1 MTNVTE
7 TAALGGPSRP
17 SGRHGGRR
25 TALILV
31 AILAVIA
38 VVLTGGALAYAKQFE
53 GRALPGTTVLGQDV
67 AGKTPEEIAALVTEH
82 GESVKVSVTAGDQQ
96 LEVPLSD
103 LGVTVDAA
111 ATAQAAVSPDDS
123 VTKVISSA
131 WSGERSVDPVVSVD
145 EAKAS
150 EFAKGLVP
158 EDMTDPVNAEVTFDE
173 ENQTWNAVPG
183 RSGQGV
189 DPQTL
194 VDAVTA
200 NASSLKDFSIEQPI
214 EEITPEITTEEA
226 EQVVGTIG
234 SLLEQP
240 MAITGADEKTHEV
253 SVERRNGWISVVPD
267 ESGSALT
274 IAVDEESVRE
284 WVAARAEKDAVEPK
298 NGIEQ
303 VDEDGKVVKVIAE
316 KTDGLQITNSDAVA
330 DQLITALK
338 GTTPLEAAFETK
350 EIKSEVEKVDAPKSE
365 EKTDEEKADEEK
377 AKDEKAEDEKS
388 TDDKAKDKEEEA
400 PAKPTGEKW
409 IDVDLTNKTVT
420 AYVGDTPVWGPRM
433 MVDGK
438 PGNETAMGSFEI
450 YLRYDKQD
458 MTNEGYYPKGH
469 EKYYLTKDV
478 PWVQYFHNGYAFH
491 GAPWRSSFGYSG
503 SHGCI
508 NLPVSDAKWLYDWAG
523 IGTRTEVHR

>member
-1 MTNVTE
+1 MTNVTD
-7 TAALGGPSRP
+7 TAALGGPTRP
-17 SGRHGGRR
+17 TGRHGRRR

-96 LEVPLSD
+96 LEVPLAD

-111 ATAQAAVSPDDS
+111 ATAQAAVSPDES
-123 VTKVISSA
+123 VTKVISST

-158 EDMTDPVNAEVTFDE
+158 EDMTEPVDAEVTFDE
-173 ENQTWNAVPG
+173 EEQTWNAVPG
-183 RSGQGV
+183 RNGQGV

-200 NASSLKDFSIEQPI
+200 NASSLEDFSIEQPI
-214 EEITPEITTEEA
+214 EEIAPQITTEEA
-226 EQVVGTIG
+226 EKVVGTIG

-253 SVERRNGWISVVPD
+253 SVERRNDWISVVAD
-267 ESGSALT
+267 ETGSALT
-274 IAVDEESVRE
+274 ISVDEESVRE

-330 DQLITALK
+330 DQLIGALK

-350 EIKSEVEKVDAPKSE
+350 EVKSEVEKVDAPKTE
-365 EKTDEEKADEEK
+365 DEKTEDEKTKDEESEDDTAKDDAAKDDEEK
-377 AKDEKAEDEKS
+377 
-388 TDDKAKDKEEEA
+388 A

-420 AYVGDTPVWGPRM
+420 AYVGDTPVWGPRT

-438 PGNETAMGSFEI
+438 PGNETATGSFEI

-458 MTNEGYYPKGH
+458 MTNAGYYPEGH
-469 EKYYLTKDV
+469 EKYYLTPDV

-491 GAPWRSSFGYSG
+491 GAPWRSSCGYSG

-508 NLPVSDAKWLYDWAG
+508 NMPVSDAKWLYDWAG